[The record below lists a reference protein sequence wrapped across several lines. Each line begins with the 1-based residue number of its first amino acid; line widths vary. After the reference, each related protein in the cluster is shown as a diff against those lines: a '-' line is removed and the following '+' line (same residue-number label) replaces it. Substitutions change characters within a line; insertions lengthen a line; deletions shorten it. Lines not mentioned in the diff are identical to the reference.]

1 MLDRLHGPLAYELRM
16 ACMRLTRRVR
26 YDTSTL
32 APHFLAALSAV
43 QRGDASTAADLASL
57 ERVSAPSMSR
67 TVREL
72 EERGLMT
79 RTQGTDDKRCQ
90 ILALTPSG
98 VDAVDEGRRVR
109 DQWMLDHLS
118 DCTPEELD
126 TLERATVIINRLV
139 ER

>member
-1 MLDRLHGPLAYELRM
+1 
-16 ACMRLTRRVR
+16 
-26 YDTSTL
+26 
-32 APHFLAALSAV
+32 
-43 QRGDASTAADLASL
+43 
-57 ERVSAPSMSR
+57 
-67 TVREL
+67 
-72 EERGLMT
+72 MT

>member
-1 MLDRLHGPLAYELRM
+1 MPDTLHGHLAYDLRI

-26 YDTSTL
+26 YDTTTL
-32 APHFLAALSAV
+32 APHFLAALAAV
-43 QRGDASTAADLASL
+43 QRGDAKTAGDLATI

-90 ILALTPSG
+90 MLALTPPG
-98 VDAVDEGRRVR
+98 AEAVDEGRRIR
-109 DQWMLDHLS
+109 DQWMLDRLQ
-118 DCTPEELD
+118 DCTPDELA

-139 ER
+139 EA